1 LFVEAPTLFAIFI
14 PNVLENIKMRESD
27 DGLQREALS
36 IAQACAV
43 AGIGRT
49 KIYQA
54 IATGSL
60 KARKCGKRTLV
71 LRDDLRDF
79 LASLPVAA

>member
-1 LFVEAPTLFAIFI
+1 MIMNNELSQI
-14 PNVLENIKMRESD
+14 
-27 DGLQREALS
+27 QREGLS
-36 IAQACAV
+36 ISEACAM

-54 IATGSL
+54 IADGNL

-79 LASLPVAA
+79 LVSLPGAA

>member
-1 LFVEAPTLFAIFI
+1 MENGMVEEIGELR
-14 PNVLENIKMRESD
+14 RE
-27 DGLQREALS
+27 GLS
-36 IAQACAV
+36 IAEACTV

-54 IATGSL
+54 ITDGNL

-79 LASLPVAA
+79 LAALPGAA

>member
-1 LFVEAPTLFAIFI
+1 MNETSEFR
-14 PNVLENIKMRESD
+14 RE
-27 DGLQREALS
+27 GLS
-36 IAQACAV
+36 ISEACAV

-54 IATGSL
+54 ISEGRL

-71 LRDDLRDF
+71 LRNDLREF
-79 LASLPVAA
+79 LVSLPDAA

>member
-1 LFVEAPTLFAIFI
+1 LFVDPTASFAIFI
-14 PNVLENIKMRESD
+14 PNMLEDAKMRESD
-27 DGLQREALS
+27 NGLQREALS

-54 IATGSL
+54 ITEGSL
-60 KARKCGKRTLV
+60 KARKCGKRTLI
-71 LRDDLRDF
+71 LRDELHHF
-79 LASLPVAA
+79 LASLPSAT

>member
-1 LFVEAPTLFAIFI
+1 M
-14 PNVLENIKMRESD
+14 NI
-27 DGLQREALS
+27 GNAVQREGLS
-36 IAQACAV
+36 ISEACAM

-54 IATGSL
+54 INEGNL
-60 KARKCGKRTLV
+60 KARKYGKRTIV